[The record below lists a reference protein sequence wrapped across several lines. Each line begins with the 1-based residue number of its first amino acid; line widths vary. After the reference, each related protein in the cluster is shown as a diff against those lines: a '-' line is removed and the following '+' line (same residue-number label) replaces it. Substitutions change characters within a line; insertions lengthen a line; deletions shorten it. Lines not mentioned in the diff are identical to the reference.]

1 MSAQSLKPKYQSPD
15 HDDQVSSGVPIGSR
29 EAATSRLRK
38 IEQIRPARGFDKGE
52 DRLNPKRNTDSTTD
66 VASWDDQ
73 QLWNRKIDFKLFRS
87 FSDAPITRVRPES
100 DTYCAIWSRR
110 RQIVRREAAELL
122 DSPGELRNLYN
133 TDLKGDFSNER
144 DGTAIKR
151 LFKELESLDVDWE
164 NVSDEKPLPDRS
176 EELRMKWLGLTAE
189 LSSLAVN
196 WRQRIKLQGMLEEF
210 LYAWH
215 ETSREGDIVSWNSWT
230 FLLKPVEQYLSD
242 SDMQTA
248 ATTKYMLLRLLECV
262 LRPFR
267 NYKATYRYN
276 VWKNPIFIAIA
287 LALLAIAGP
296 KFHFLSAFWIGWF
309 ALAVWAVTRFVNVV
323 RILAI
328 ANSGETV
335 QNHLQSNEFV
345 GEEVV
350 RGILE
355 MERRRVFVPTLLYSL
370 AARLPLKSNSGS

>member
-1 MSAQSLKPKYQSPD
+1 
-15 HDDQVSSGVPIGSR
+15 
-29 EAATSRLRK
+29 
-38 IEQIRPARGFDKGE
+38 
-52 DRLNPKRNTDSTTD
+52 
-66 VASWDDQ
+66 
-73 QLWNRKIDFKLFRS
+73 
-87 FSDAPITRVRPES
+87 
-100 DTYCAIWSRR
+100 
-110 RQIVRREAAELL
+110 
-122 DSPGELRNLYN
+122 
-133 TDLKGDFSNER
+133 
-144 DGTAIKR
+144 
-151 LFKELESLDVDWE
+151 
-164 NVSDEKPLPDRS
+164 
-176 EELRMKWLGLTAE
+176 
-189 LSSLAVN
+189 
-196 WRQRIKLQGMLEEF
+196 
-210 LYAWH
+210 
-215 ETSREGDIVSWNSWT
+215 
-230 FLLKPVEQYLSD
+230 
-242 SDMQTA
+242 MQTA

-267 NYKATYRYN
+267 NYKATYKYN

-328 ANSGETV
+328 ANKGEAV
-335 QNHLQSNEFV
+335 QNHLQSSEFV

>member
-1 MSAQSLKPKYQSPD
+1 
-15 HDDQVSSGVPIGSR
+15 
-29 EAATSRLRK
+29 
-38 IEQIRPARGFDKGE
+38 
-52 DRLNPKRNTDSTTD
+52 
-66 VASWDDQ
+66 
-73 QLWNRKIDFKLFRS
+73 
-87 FSDAPITRVRPES
+87 
-100 DTYCAIWSRR
+100 
-110 RQIVRREAAELL
+110 
-122 DSPGELRNLYN
+122 
-133 TDLKGDFSNER
+133 
-144 DGTAIKR
+144 
-151 LFKELESLDVDWE
+151 
-164 NVSDEKPLPDRS
+164 
-176 EELRMKWLGLTAE
+176 
-189 LSSLAVN
+189 
-196 WRQRIKLQGMLEEF
+196 MLEEF

-267 NYKATYRYN
+267 NYKATYKYN

-370 AARLPLKSNSGS
+370 AARLPLKSSSGS